1 MELFLAGVQY
11 VSVGLSMDDR
21 MGDDVS
27 MECVPIGGQVQALSS
42 WLTAR
47 PNLGARREGVV
58 SLFIKNIS
66 FSII

>member
-1 MELFLAGVQY
+1 
-11 VSVGLSMDDR
+11 MDDR